1 MYYFMYFYYM
11 HYNHV
16 DAVVLIFQQKVSK
29 SLFFLILR

>member
-29 SLFFLILR
+29 SFFF